1 MPAKNIECQRC
12 ETEMR
17 FIKRENLQLGKQS
30 FWHDWNHIL
39 HGALDVDIYVCP
51 ACGKIEFFLP
61 EDLLAETKSSEIKPR
76 TAQIAARRC
85 AECGKMIFNSANSC
99 PACGAEGAELI
110 PLVRC
115 GACGALY
122 DFDAPKCPYCKTKN

>member
-76 TAQIAARRC
+76 TGNRSIL
-85 AECGKMIFNSANSC
+85 SLT
-99 PACGAEGAELI
+99 PAGAELI